1 MQSFFAIF
9 AIFAVITDIIVGVRA
24 LPALSIS
31 SQPGVYGPPSPTP
44 SRTLS
49 TSVSS
54 IPSSWGGDYGIV
66 PPIPTSQC
74 PPSIPF
80 YRAFQPAVA
89 NHFYTT
95 NQGEMDFATT
105 WHGYQREVDAGRIFA
120 SEASG
125 TVPLYRLWNAAV
137 NDHFYIT
144 DAMIKDNAIRQGYRD
159 EGIAGYVLKS
169 ASCGSVPL
177 HMLYSGA
184 QKDHFYTTSEAEMI
198 RARDLY
204 KYVYEGVVGYVMP
217 SQGQRRLRRLRLG
230 TVQAP

>member
-9 AIFAVITDIIVGVRA
+9 AVITNIIAGVQA

-54 IPSSWGGDYGIV
+54 IPSSWGGGYGIV
-66 PPIPTSQC
+66 PPIPTPQC

-95 NQGEMDFATT
+95 NQGEMYFATT

-120 SEASG
+120 SEAPG

-144 DAMIKDNAIRQGYRD
+144 DTMIKDSAIRQGYRD
-159 EGIAGYVLKS
+159 EGIAG
-169 ASCGSVPL
+169 
-177 HMLYSGA
+177 GA

-217 SQGQRRLRRLRLG
+217 SQGQ
-230 TVQAP
+230 